1 MRRAGGFD
9 ACERGWSTRAEVWYV
24 QRMNARKVKVKTFRV
39 IDGIDPW
46 EDLESQIA
54 ALEKIARKPP
64 TTATEGDDAA
74 VTAASSDD
82 AKTKYLDEAAERI
95 RKAVAN
101 AAKLGDREKQIAADQ
116 AARAIA
122 RARELARAVVEPGVK
137 ASYAAAETL
146 DKAETAAKSLVPWY
160 LAIGGVMWVAIGVAV
175 FVIYEAQKKGGPRVA
190 RAIASRGRSEVKS

>member
-1 MRRAGGFD
+1 
-9 ACERGWSTRAEVWYV
+9 
-24 QRMNARKVKVKTFRV
+24 MNARKVKVKTFRV

-64 TTATEGDDAA
+64 TTATAGDDAA

-190 RAIASRGRSEVKS
+190 RAVMSRGRSEVRA

>member
-1 MRRAGGFD
+1 
-9 ACERGWSTRAEVWYV
+9 
-24 QRMNARKVKVKTFRV
+24 MNARKVKVKTFRV

-54 ALEKIARKPP
+54 ALEKTARKPP
-64 TTATEGDDAA
+64 TTDGDDAA
-74 VTAASSDD
+74 AVTTASDDD

-101 AAKLGDREKQIAADQ
+101 AQKLGNKEKQIAADQ
-116 AARAIA
+116 AARAIE
-122 RARELARAVVEPGVK
+122 RARDLQRALVMPT
-137 ASYAAAETL
+137 ANAAYSAAQTL
-146 DKAETAAKSLVPWY
+146 DKAEQAAKDLVPWY

-190 RAIASRGRSEVKS
+190 RAIVSRGRSEVRA